1 MNDMKER
8 RIKQFHEHKLSL
20 NVKDDGE
27 CQGIIMDKNG
37 SYLVARDL
45 E

>member
-1 MNDMKER
+1 MYDMKER

-20 NVKDDGE
+20 NDDGE